1 MRVEV
6 ESGGSLATMTLDLG
20 ERTWIR
26 SGSLAACDPSLAAIA
41 PASLLQRALMKLT
54 KPRSKVWLMLEASK
68 GGGRLLL
75 GGLDPGESLK
85 MDNAEGLFCRSE
97 SLLAWTG
104 EAIED
109 PAQGAVLAGAQ
120 PAALVRLVG
129 QGTAVFTLPGGAR
142 LLTLSHGQTMLIDP
156 ARLAAWEVSLS
167 EKPDEIGLIQALGPG
182 RALLRGA
189 IPEARLAMVL
199 PVKRRG

>member
-1 MRVEV
+1 
-6 ESGGSLATMTLDLG
+6 
-20 ERTWIR
+20 
-26 SGSLAACDPSLAAIA
+26 
-41 PASLLQRALMKLT
+41 MKLT
-54 KPRSKVWLMLEASK
+54 KPRSKAWLMLEASK

-75 GGLDPGESLK
+75 GGIDPGEAVR
-85 MDNAEGLFCRSE
+85 MENAEGILCRSE

-109 PAQGAVLAGAQ
+109 PAQGPKLAGV
-120 PAALVRLVG
+120 PPSSLVRLVG
-129 QGTAVFTLPGGAR
+129 RGTAVFTLPGGAC
-142 LLTLSHGQTMLIDP
+142 LLTLTHGQTMLIDP